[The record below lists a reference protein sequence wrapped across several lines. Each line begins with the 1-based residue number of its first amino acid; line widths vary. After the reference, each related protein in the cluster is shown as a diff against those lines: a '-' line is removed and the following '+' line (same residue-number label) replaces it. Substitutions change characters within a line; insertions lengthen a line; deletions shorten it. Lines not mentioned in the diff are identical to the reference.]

1 MADFTIADKQVGGA
15 EGRKLTYDPD
25 DAGEET
31 YCGVS
36 RKFNPDWRGW
46 SIIDLYRGNPEFPHC
61 LAHLPD
67 LQLAVKEIFKEK
79 YWDTF
84 HGDRIPH
91 QGLANNLYDIAV
103 NIEQATAIIWL
114 QIALT
119 VMNRNDPEKFYPDL
133 KLDGKMNPYG
143 ATMQA
148 LFKFVQV
155 EKYNQSRV
163 DDDPYDTINHMLNDR
178 QSVHYQD
185 RQYQNP
191 VQRKYT
197 RGHLKRTRYDD

>member
-1 MADFTIADKQVGGA
+1 MADFLIAYKLVGGA
-15 EGRKLTYDPD
+15 EGCLLENDPD
-25 DAGEET
+25 DAGWET

-36 RKFNPDWRGW
+36 RRFNPDWRGW
-46 SIIDLYRGNPEFPHC
+46 GIIDLYRSNPEFPHC

-67 LQLAVKEIFKEK
+67 LQLAVKEIFKQR
-79 YWDTF
+79 YWDIF
-84 HGDRIPH
+84 HGDLLEH

-103 NIEQATAIIWL
+103 NIGQATAIIWL

-119 VMNRNDPEKFYPDL
+119 VLNRNDPDVFYPDL
-133 KLDGKMNPYG
+133 KLDGKMNRDG

-148 LFKFVQV
+148 LKKFVRV
-155 EKYNQSRV
+155 ENQNRNRV
-163 DDDPYDTINHMLNDR
+163 DENPYDTINHMLNDR